1 MEKAQE
7 EVEGRSLASI
17 RERDADRVGESW
29 VRSHKEVDTRRH
41 LNPPCPPSRRSLPP
55 RLSHRFVPPSIRAP
69 SHRLSHREPPTDL
82 PHPSSAVASF
92 CFALVSLRSPYAR
105 YILFLFLPFARPP
118 SLFSFSRSLARA
130 FSLHEAL
137 SSRSHREGTHPR
149 STKREAKATRGT
161 SRVVGGFFCYYRQM
175 LCLVK
180 RGEEGR
186 GGEIE
191 RGRRTKAKGR
201 EEERQRERGGRG

>member
-29 VRSHKEVDTRRH
+29 VRSHKEVNTRRH

-92 CFALVSLRSPYAR
+92 CFASSHSVRLTPDISCSSFSLSPALHRYSRSPVLSLRRSLCTRLSLPVLTEREPTPEAR
-105 YILFLFLPFARPP
+105 SAKLRPP
-118 SLFSFSRSLARA
+118 
-130 FSLHEAL
+130 
-137 SSRSHREGTHPR
+137 
-149 STKREAKATRGT
+149 
-161 SRVVGGFFCYYRQM
+161 
-175 LCLVK
+175 
-180 RGEEGR
+180 
-186 GGEIE
+186 
-191 RGRRTKAKGR
+191 
-201 EEERQRERGGRG
+201 EERRGWLEDFFVTTGRCCAS